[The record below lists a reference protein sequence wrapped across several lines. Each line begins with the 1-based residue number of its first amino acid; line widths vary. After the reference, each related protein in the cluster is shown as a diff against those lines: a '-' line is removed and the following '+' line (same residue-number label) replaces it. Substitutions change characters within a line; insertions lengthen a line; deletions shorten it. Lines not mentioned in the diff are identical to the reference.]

1 MWYHIQTF
9 RALHICFY
17 IIKIDL
23 ACLVFFALCQVT
35 VIHEQPCLYLPDL
48 HLSTTGHVLR
58 LLKVKVLTVRVDTQ
72 WTLNVLVDVHQRGK
86 GWLTFN

>member
-23 ACLVFFALCQVT
+23 ACLVFL
-35 VIHEQPCLYLPDL
+35 LYVRSPLYMSNLAFIYRTCTCP
-48 HLSTTGHVLR
+48 TGHVLR